1 MGILLLVRTVVLPL
15 ASDARDA
22 FDDVLG
28 LDMPVD
34 DMEDPKADERLEKRV
49 EDSEG
54 T

>member
-1 MGILLLVRTVVLPL
+1 VGILLLVRTVVLPL
-15 ASDARDA
+15 ARDARDA
-22 FDDVLG
+22 LDDALG

-34 DMEDPKADERLEKRV
+34 DMEDPNVDERLEKRV